1 MPARGPVAQA
11 VVARCRL
18 RCQHWPQTPR
28 PTGST
33 QPTAATTAAAARAAA
48 AAPCARAA
56 SGSEATPCRRAPY
69 PHAPPAHVPAVPRWL
84 RPQGLGQRAAPA
96 GVPAVP
102 TCYPPSPPRHAVAR
116 PLRPAVVVAAAVDVA
131 ATRARNC
138 DAPRPSCRRLRRLRR
153 LHRRLGCAGRARVT
167 PRGRGGRRARA
178 ASAAAG
184 PAARHARRGRA
195 AAGAP
200 EARRGRSRR
209 ASAEAGSSGCS
220 CGMVSPSMPMLVTA
234 PSAPG
239 IGLQPSSLRGTA
251 GAAGRCSVQRTNGLR
266 ADDREHCVP
275 RTDVLGTR
283 VARPPRRLEEH
294 EGIRAHAE
302 EVGAEADAC
311 AKGECGGEEDHV
323 PS

>member
-1 MPARGPVAQA
+1 MPARGPVGQA
-11 VVARCRL
+11 VAARCRL

-48 AAPCARAA
+48 AAPCARVA

-69 PHAPPAHVPAVPRWL
+69 PRAPPAHVPAVPRWL
-84 RPQGLGQRAAPA
+84 RLHRLQGLGQHAAPA

-102 TCYPPSPPRHAVAR
+102 TCCLPSPPRHAVMR
-116 PLRPAVVVAAAVDVA
+116 PLRPAVVVAAAAVDVA

-138 DAPRPSCRRLRRLRR
+138 DAPRPSYCRHR

-200 EARRGRSRR
+200 KVR
-209 ASAEAGSSGCS
+209 
-220 CGMVSPSMPMLVTA
+220 
-234 PSAPG
+234 
-239 IGLQPSSLRGTA
+239 
-251 GAAGRCSVQRTNGLR
+251 
-266 ADDREHCVP
+266 
-275 RTDVLGTR
+275 
-283 VARPPRRLEEH
+283 
-294 EGIRAHAE
+294 
-302 EVGAEADAC
+302 
-311 AKGECGGEEDHV
+311 
-323 PS
+323 